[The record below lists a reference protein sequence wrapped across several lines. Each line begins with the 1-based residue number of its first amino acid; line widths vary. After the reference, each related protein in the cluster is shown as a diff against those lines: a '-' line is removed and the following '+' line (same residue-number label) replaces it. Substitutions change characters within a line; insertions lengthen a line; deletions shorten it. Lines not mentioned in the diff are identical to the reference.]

1 MTAAYVINR
10 SPSVPLGREIPQ
22 RVWTGKDVLYRHLR
36 VFSCVAYVHVAK
48 YQRRKLTPKTRS
60 CIFLGYGDDEFGY
73 RLWNL
78 AKKKVIRSRDI
89 VFMEEKTIVD
99 WEKEKSGSSSK
110 LTERI
115 HPDEERT
122 QSTRSLM
129 LTKELS
135 RSVGSEG
142 EPEDAPKQRS
152 GQIQMRT

>member
-1 MTAAYVINR
+1 M
-10 SPSVPLGREIPQ
+10 
-22 RVWTGKDVLYRHLR
+22 WTGKVVSYWHLR
-36 VFSCVAYVHVAK
+36 VFGFLTYVHLAK
-48 YQRRKLTPKTRS
+48 DKRGKLDLKVWR